1 MNRQDEQG
9 ICIRA
14 HLTCKEKK
22 KKKVMYYHF
31 ILDLG
36 LLIYPKTTSHPPS
49 ALQFIH
55 GLSPRPKEEASRI
68 SRYTLFLQCCLFI
81 CPVDFFIG
89 ILAPWCYV
97 LCSKS
102 CLLLRSLGLP
112 AIICGMEF
120 VSLLL
125 RCVVRSRCTVIYTFC
140 FVLFSSFFAW
150 LDLVAL

>member
-1 MNRQDEQG
+1 MIRKQGMNRQDEQG

-22 KKKVMYYHF
+22 KKKVIYYHF

-81 CPVDFFIG
+81 CPVDFFYRYPSS
-89 ILAPWCYV
+89 LV
-97 LCSKS
+97 L
-102 CLLLRSLGLP
+102 R
-112 AIICGMEF
+112 
-120 VSLLL
+120 
-125 RCVVRSRCTVIYTFC
+125 TVFKIVFIA
-140 FVLFSSFFAW
+140 SFFRSSCNNLWHGVCFSLAS
-150 LDLVAL
+150 LRG